1 METVLCAAYHLV
13 DIVDPW
19 LLPFYYIFQMSV
31 LDWIVLF
38 GTLFAIV
45 AYGVYKSRGAKNIDG
60 YLLGNQSLPWY
71 SVCLSVMATQASA
84 ITFLS
89 APGLAFSSGMSFVQ
103 FYFGL
108 PLAMIVL
115 CITFVPIFHRLKVY
129 TAYEYLEQRF
139 DLNTRVLTAI
149 LFLIQRG
156 LSTGI
161 TIYAPAIIL
170 STILNINTVYTTLF
184 IGSIVVCYTVYGG
197 TKAVSY
203 TQMLQM
209 SIIFLGLF
217 AAGYVVV
224 SLLPADIGIVKAIS
238 IAGKMGRT
246 NAIDFSFDWNNQY
259 TVWSGLIGGF
269 FLQLSYFGTDQSQVG
284 RYLTGSS
291 VSQSRL
297 GLLMNGL
304 VKIPMQFLI
313 LLIGVLVFTFYQ
325 YTKPPIFFNRFE
337 LQKIENSTFKPQ
349 LDSIYTEYNAA
360 FAAKQRE
367 LGRLNQAIDN
377 QNEAAIDEQ
386 RGKLQLADLKTKS
399 LKKAATDLMLRND
412 PNADVN
418 DNNYIFLSFVTRYL
432 PQGLM
437 GLLIAIIFL
446 ASMGSTASALNSLAS
461 TSVIDVYKRL
471 IKKDASDKQYL
482 SASRWATLFW
492 GVICIV
498 MALYASKI
506 GNLIEAV
513 NILGS
518 YVYGTVLGIF
528 LVAFYVKQV
537 DGRAVFFG
545 ALLAE
550 VLVCVT
556 GYFDV
561 VAYLWLNVLGCL
573 LVVLF
578 SLLIQS
584 IHSYRPPRL
593 AEKS

>member
-1 METVLCAAYHLV
+1 MSNADWGVLIFT
-13 DIVDPW
+13 IV
-19 LLPFYYIFQMSV
+19 
-31 LDWIVLF
+31 
-38 GTLFAIV
+38 AIV
-45 AYGVYKSRGAKNIDG
+45 AYGIYKSRGAQNIEG
-60 YLLGNQSLPWY
+60 FLLGNRSLPWY

-89 APGLAFSSGMSFVQ
+89 APGLAYSSGMSFVQ

-139 DLNTRVLTAI
+139 DLNTRALTAF

-161 TIYAPAIIL
+161 TIYAPSIIL
-170 STILNINTVYTTLF
+170 STILNINTTYTTLC
-184 IGSIVVCYTVYGG
+184 IGGIVVAYTVYGG

-209 SIIFLGLF
+209 SIIFCGLF
-217 AAGYVVV
+217 AAGIMVVH
-224 SLLPADIGIVKAIS
+224 LLPGDVGFSKAIS

-246 NAIDFSFDWNNQY
+246 NAIDFKFDWNNPY

-291 VSQSRL
+291 VSESRL

-325 YTKPPIFFNRFE
+325 YNRPPVFFNSYE
-337 LQKIENSTFKPQ
+337 LNKLEKSSYNPQ
-349 LDSIYTEYNAA
+349 LNVLKNNYAQA
-360 FAAKQRE
+360 FKNKQAE
-367 LGRLNQAIDN
+367 VDKLNMALDRKDQAGIDR
-377 QNEAAIDEQ
+377 Q
-386 RGKLQLADLKTKS
+386 RIVL
-399 LKKAATDLMLRND
+399 KAADEKGKDIRKQVTDLMLKND
-412 PNADVN
+412 KGADIN
-418 DNNYIFLSFVTRYL
+418 DNNYVFLSFVTRYL
-432 PQGLM
+432 PKGLI

-461 TSVIDVYKRL
+461 TSVIDIYKRL
-471 IKKDASDKQYL
+471 INKDASDEQYL
-482 SASRWATLFW
+482 KASRWSTIIW
-492 GVICIV
+492 GLVCIA

-518 YVYGTVLGIF
+518 YIYGTILGVF
-528 LVAFYVKQV
+528 LVAFYIRHVN
-537 DGRAVFFG
+537 GRSVFY
-545 ALLAE
+545 AAILTE
-550 VLVCVT
+550 IVVCIC
-556 GYFDV
+556 GYNKV
-561 VAYLWLNVLGCL
+561 VAYLWLNVIGCL
-573 LVVLF
+573 LVVIIAV
-578 SLLIQS
+578 LLQ
-584 IHSYRPPRL
+584 L
-593 AEKS
+593 ALKKKHKKET